1 MGAAVAAQFLP
12 MFVLSPWGGA
22 LADRFP
28 RRRVLLAAQSAM
40 GLTALVL
47 WCAWLL
53 QWRDPWLLLTLMAV
67 IGGLNGL
74 SMPSWQGFVYDLV
87 PREDLMSAVTFN
99 SLQFNAA
106 RAIGPAIAG
115 LLLATLGAD
124 WAFGINAA
132 SFGAVI
138 LAVVL
143 VRSGRHLHSSPRTA
157 GVLTQFVAATRYL
170 GTQPGLILSM
180 VVAAMIG
187 FLGNPVFALTVVF
200 AGAVFDV
207 GPIELGLMNAA
218 LGVGAF
224 LAAPLVAGSR
234 WSPRLSQLVRV
245 GLVVYSVALVV
256 FALAPVY
263 AVGVVALVV
272 IGACFLTVVAS
283 INTSTQMIVAEAFR
297 GRVLALRLMV
307 FTAAAPLGSLAWG
320 AVADALGARA
330 ALTITGVLM
339 GAATAILVTRRQR
352 FRLTR
357 LEDPQDT
364 TVTA

>member
-1 MGAAVAAQFLP
+1 MAAQFLP

-143 VRSGRHLHSSPRTA
+143 VHT
-157 GVLTQFVAATRYL
+157 
-170 GTQPGLILSM
+170 
-180 VVAAMIG
+180 
-187 FLGNPVFALTVVF
+187 
-200 AGAVFDV
+200 
-207 GPIELGLMNAA
+207 
-218 LGVGAF
+218 
-224 LAAPLVAGSR
+224 
-234 WSPRLSQLVRV
+234 
-245 GLVVYSVALVV
+245 
-256 FALAPVY
+256 
-263 AVGVVALVV
+263 
-272 IGACFLTVVAS
+272 
-283 INTSTQMIVAEAFR
+283 
-297 GRVLALRLMV
+297 
-307 FTAAAPLGSLAWG
+307 
-320 AVADALGARA
+320 
-330 ALTITGVLM
+330 
-339 GAATAILVTRRQR
+339 
-352 FRLTR
+352 
-357 LEDPQDT
+357 
-364 TVTA
+364 